1 MTVVIRV
8 MIAKLVSVTTA
19 LMVTLMIIVPLH
31 SLAVVA
37 ALEEGNLGP
46 MIPTLIVVVAV
57 VAKLLGLII
66 IVAAAA
72 AAALI
77 VEMVSTVVVRSD
89 MHRDRDRDRE

>member
-72 AAALI
+72 AALI

-89 MHRDRDRDRE
+89 MHRDRE

>member
-72 AAALI
+72 AAAALI

-89 MHRDRDRDRE
+89 MHRDRDRE